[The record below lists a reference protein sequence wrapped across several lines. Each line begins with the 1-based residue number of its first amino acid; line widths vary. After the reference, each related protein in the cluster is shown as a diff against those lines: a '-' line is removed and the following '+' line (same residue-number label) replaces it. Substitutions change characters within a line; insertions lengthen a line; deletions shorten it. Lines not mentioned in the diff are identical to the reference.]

1 MSDGTIII
9 DTLVN
14 SNGLEKGVNGL
25 GNLAKGG
32 LGLLAKGV
40 AVVGTAMIGA
50 GIASIKL
57 GSDLNEVKNVV
68 DTTFGKNAGQI
79 NTWAKSAATSFG
91 IGELAA
97 LQMNGTMGAMLK
109 SMGMTGPETLKMS
122 EGITGLSG
130 DMASFYNID
139 TKDAFEKIRSGI
151 SGETE
156 PLKELGINMSV
167 ANLSAY
173 ALAEGISKPYAKMT
187 QGEQTTLR
195 YNYLMK
201 VTKDAQGDF
210 AKTSGSL
217 ANQLRIAQLGVQN
230 LGAAIGASLL
240 PMATGAIKELNGMI
254 STLKTA
260 FDKNGFIGLARAL
273 GGVFSQLIVDIA
285 AQAPK
290 MIGIALL
297 VIQSFVTGIQNNLP
311 AITSAAVQVI
321 TSLITAFL
329 TLLPQLL
336 TMGLQIIGNLALGIG
351 QALPILIPLAINCI
365 MSLVNALITNLPLLL
380 NAGLQILN
388 GLSQGLITALPLL
401 MTTGA
406 TTITSLVNSL
416 LLALP
421 QLIPAIINIIMG
433 IVNMII
439 ANLPQIVAI
448 GIQLLIALATGIANA
463 LPMLIEK
470 VPLIIN
476 SLSSA
481 ILSQLPKILMAGIQI
496 IWILIK
502 GIIAAIPTLIANLPQ
517 VILAIVNV
525 MTLFNWI
532 GLGKTLFAKLGQ
544 GLGSM
549 GASIASTA
557 RSVASGAGNSILNIF
572 KAGLSWGKNLMSSIG
587 GGFSSMGG
595 FLSSSARSVGTGAL
609 NAIKGA
615 FSGGLNI
622 GKNLI
627 MGIWNGIGN
636 MKGWILSKIGGFAG
650 SIIQGIKSAFDIH
663 SPSGIMRDLIG
674 KNLVKGIG
682 VGIDVETPNLEKDI
696 DKNLAGL
703 TTKMQATVGYETAKT
718 TTMVAAQHNYKV
730 EGTTT
735 ANESSKSSN
744 NQTFI
749 AKLIVDGKEFT
760 QTVVA
765 PNQGV
770 LTSWGDGR

>member
-1 MSDGTIII
+1 MRIISDGTIVI

-40 AVVGTAMIGA
+40 AVVGTAMVGA

-68 DTTFGKNAGQI
+68 DTTFGKNAGAI
-79 NTWAKSAATSFG
+79 NTWSKNAATSFG

-130 DMASFYNID
+130 DMASFYNLD

-167 ANLSAY
+167 ANLNAF
-173 ALAEGISKPYAKMT
+173 ALAEGLSKPYAQMT

-195 YNYLMK
+195 YNYLMS

-210 AKTSGSL
+210 AKTSESL

-230 LGAAIGASLL
+230 LGAAIGAALL

-254 STLKTA
+254 GTLKTA
-260 FDKNGFIGLARAL
+260 FDKNGFTGLAGAL

-311 AITSAAVQVI
+311 AIATSAVLII
-321 TSLITAFL
+321 TSLVTGFL
-329 TLLPQLL
+329 SLAPQLL
-336 TMGLQIIGNLALGIG
+336 SMGLQIIVNLVTGIA
-351 QALPILIPLAINCI
+351 QALP
-365 MSLVNALITNLPLLL
+365 
-380 NAGLQILN
+380 Q
-388 GLSQGLITALPLL
+388 L
-401 MTTGA
+401 MTTGS

-416 LLALP
+416 MIALP
-421 QLIPAIINIIMG
+421 QLITAAISIIQTLAIGLITALPQMIPAILNIIMG

-481 ILSQLPKILMAGIQI
+481 IFSQLPKILMAGIQI

-703 TTKMQATVGYETAKT
+703 TARMQATVGYETAKT
-718 TTMVAAQHNYKV
+718 TATVAAQHNYNV

-760 QTVVA
+760 QSVVA
-765 PNQGV
+765 PNQEV
-770 LTSWGDGR
+770 LNDFYKGR